1 MWKCW
6 TNSNYAYKFYLPFD
20 FEISDYMVFLPRS
33 TLTHLPPL
41 SMVTLCRYLG
51 SKNRHSSVMLIRQL
65 ILIDLIEW
73 LSLYTHTH
81 LQTCLFGEY
90 CCYITWYLFDFWG
103 FIPRQYVGVKSQENN
118 ISPFWYVASTFK
130 DLFKH

>member
-73 LSLYTHTH
+73 FLRFFISLHPHTPTNMFVWWILLLYH
-81 LQTCLFGEY
+81 L
-90 CCYITWYLFDFWG
+90 
-103 FIPRQYVGVKSQENN
+103 V
-118 ISPFWYVASTFK
+118 PFWFLGFHSSTICRRKVPREQHFTVLICWK
-130 DLFKH
+130 YL